1 MVGPLEEAIKQCGG
15 HPVGGG
21 RFEVEQKESAA
32 VLKRLDTVGIKAKR
46 VGTRIDNGGNKWFRY
61 EVA

>member
-1 MVGPLEEAIKQCGG
+1 MVSALEEAIKQCGG
-15 HPVGGG
+15 LLVGWG

-32 VLKRLDTVGIKAKR
+32 VLKRLDTVGIKAQH
-46 VGTRIDNGGNKWFRY
+46 VGTRIDNRGGKWFRY